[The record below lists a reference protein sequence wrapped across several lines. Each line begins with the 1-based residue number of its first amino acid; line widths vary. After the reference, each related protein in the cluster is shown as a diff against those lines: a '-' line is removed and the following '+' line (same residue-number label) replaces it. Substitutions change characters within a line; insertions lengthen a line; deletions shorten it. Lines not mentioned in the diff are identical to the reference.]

1 MFDVVIIGGG
11 PAGLTAG
18 IYTRRARLDVLLI
31 EKMGIG
37 GQIALSDIIE
47 NYPGFPSISGLELMA
62 KFEKHIRNFEVKIEY
77 DEVKKIN
84 QVPEGFQ
91 VITTVKNL
99 ESKAI
104 IVASGASPKRL
115 GIAGEEKYIG
125 KGISYC
131 ATCDGPF
138 FAGKDVAVVGGGDT
152 AIKEAVFLSKI
163 AKNIH
168 IIHRRGELRAE
179 KIIQEKAFN
188 ISNINFIWDSV
199 VERIQGDDYVKKIF
213 VKNLKSGI
221 IDEITVDGVFIFV
234 GILPNT
240 EFLNVDKDKSGFV
253 ITNEN
258 LGTSVK
264 GIFAAGDC
272 RVKTLRQV
280 STAVG
285 DGALA
290 AYSVE
295 KYLEL

>member
-1 MFDVVIIGGG
+1 MFDAIIIGGG

-18 IYTRRARLDVLLI
+18 IYTRRAKLDVMLI

-47 NYPGFPSISGLELMA
+47 NYPGFPTISGFELMS
-62 KFEKHIRNFEVKIEY
+62 KFEEHARNFDLKIEY
-77 DEVKKIN
+77 EEVKK
-84 QVPEGFQ
+84 VEKTPGGFL
-91 VITTVKNL
+91 ITTTEKNL
-99 ESKAI
+99 ESRSI
-104 IVASGASPKRL
+104 IVASGASPKKL
-115 GIAGEEKYIG
+115 GVTGEEKYIG

-138 FAGKDVAVVGGGDT
+138 FAGKEIAVVGGGDT
-152 AIKEAVFLSKI
+152 AVKEAIFLSKM
-163 AKNIH
+163 AKNVY

-188 ISNINFIWDSV
+188 ASNVNFIWDSI
-199 VERIQGDDYVKKIF
+199 VEKIEGDDYVKKIF

-221 IDEITVDGVFIFV
+221 ITEILADGVFIFV

-240 EFLNVDKDKSGFV
+240 GFLNVNKDDIGFI
-253 ITNEN
+253 ITDEN
-258 LGTSVK
+258 LGTSVE